1 MKKSEKQIP
10 RMENPTTFRVL
21 SSLSKGSAGIYEP
34 RLKKYKH
41 ADKQYMM
48 TEIPKLYSLALKT
61 NVSSSLT

>member
-1 MKKSEKQIP
+1 MKKSDKQIP
-10 RMENPTTFRVL
+10 RMEIPTTFRVL

-41 ADKQYMM
+41 ADKYMM